1 MLKLLNRPSSIF
13 RYFQNS
19 SMTGWHSQQPFSI
32 SLYHNN
38 HSSESNSTI
47 HFRKG
52 IKIGEKASMKRRF
65 SAQDVSDF
73 AKLSGDFNP
82 LHFDSDFAKQHGLF
96 KDRIVHGV
104 LVSSLLSNLA
114 GTVMPGA
121 GSIYM
126 SQELKFLRPVYIDQE
141 IEASVVLKEAQSTRK
156 SGDKKVI
163 FVIETEVRS
172 VENGDLLVCG
182 VSRLYH
188 ANLEVIEQ

>member
-1 MLKLLNRPSSIF
+1 
-13 RYFQNS
+13 
-19 SMTGWHSQQPFSI
+19 
-32 SLYHNN
+32 
-38 HSSESNSTI
+38 
-47 HFRKG
+47 
-52 IKIGEKASMKRRF
+52 MKRRF

-73 AKLSGDFNP
+73 ARLSGDYNP
-82 LHFDSDFAKQHGLF
+82 LHFDSEFAKQNGLF

-163 FVIETEVRS
+163 FVVETEIRS
-172 VENGDLLVCG
+172 VDNGDLLVCG
-182 VSRLYH
+182 ISRLYH